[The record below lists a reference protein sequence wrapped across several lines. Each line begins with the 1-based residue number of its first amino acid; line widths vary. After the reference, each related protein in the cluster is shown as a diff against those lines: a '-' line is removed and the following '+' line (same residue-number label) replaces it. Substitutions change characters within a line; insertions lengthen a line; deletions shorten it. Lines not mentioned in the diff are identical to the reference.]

1 MQIYY
6 SIDGGEDIAAFDPSN
21 NLKSLEYQTQDIKR
35 VFLDVH
41 IFVPELRE
49 TTQTWTAVIEETL
62 VKVIKA
68 RNLLSSSSDLL
79 QLKKLV
85 AEIDNDLEK
94 IPRVLDLLIAR
105 SQPYR
110 NRSNIENAISRLLK
124 LKSDLPVTISL
135 VFTQSSIRQSFAGVR
150 FALVAQICHKRLCF
164 TDINCNVWSLAD
176 NHCLTNSS
184 GTESSIIVVGTALK
198 DRPLGSVIT
207 FPARRPLRMLISRKN
222 EPLET
227 TFECSVRLL
236 GLTNTTSIRMVGNE
250 LFFSISGPIFG
261 TFETLLNVTADL

>member
-6 SIDGGEDIAAFDPSN
+6 SIDGGEDIAAFDPNN
-21 NLKSLEYQTQDIKR
+21 NLKSLEYQTQDIKK
-35 VFLDVH
+35 VFLDVQ

-49 TTQTWTAVIEETL
+49 TTQTWTAVLEGTL
-62 VKVIKA
+62 IKVIKA

-124 LKSDLPVTISL
+124 LKSDLPMTISL

-150 FALVAQICHKRLCF
+150 FALVAQICHKRQIGRASCRER
-164 TDINCNVWSLAD
+164 V
-176 NHCLTNSS
+176 
-184 GTESSIIVVGTALK
+184 
-198 DRPLGSVIT
+198 
-207 FPARRPLRMLISRKN
+207 
-222 EPLET
+222 
-227 TFECSVRLL
+227 
-236 GLTNTTSIRMVGNE
+236 
-250 LFFSISGPIFG
+250 
-261 TFETLLNVTADL
+261 